1 MAIAFEKLG
10 DMTVAVVP
18 MEELDASN
26 SAEFKRE
33 IAPLLAETRR
43 VVFDL
48 SRLRFVD
55 SSGLG
60 AFISCLRQMRARDG
74 EMKLCGMSNQ
84 VRAAFELVRLHQ
96 AFDIRS
102 TAAEA
107 VICLMRSPL
116 RNLPIGDS
124 VVRPEVVGRR
134 RHPTSSGSRSSSAP
148 SRAGETIPSN
158 ERFRL

>member
-1 MAIAFEKLG
+1 VAIAFEKLG

-33 IAPLLAETRR
+33 VAPLLAETRR

-84 VRAAFELVRLHQ
+84 VRAAFELVGLNQ

-116 RNLPIGDS
+116 QTLPIGDS
-124 VVRPEVVGRR
+124 LGRLSRR
-134 RHPTSSGSRSSSAP
+134 RHAVAPSSRTSAAP
-148 SRAGETIPSN
+148 SRASESIPSN
-158 ERFRL
+158 ERVRL

>member
-33 IAPLLAETRR
+33 VAPLLAETRR

-84 VRAAFELVRLHQ
+84 VRAAFELVRLNQ

-107 VICLMRSPL
+107 AICLMRSPL
-116 RNLPIGDS
+116 QTLPIGDS
-124 VVRPEVVGRR
+124 LGRLSRR
-134 RHPTSSGSRSSSAP
+134 RHAVAPSSRTSAAP
-148 SRAGETIPSN
+148 SRASESIPSN
-158 ERFRL
+158 ERVRL

>member
-10 DMTVAVVP
+10 DLTVAVVP

-26 SAEFKRE
+26 SADFKRE
-33 IAPLLAETRR
+33 VAPLLAETKR

-60 AFISCLRQMRARDG
+60 AFISCLRQVRARDG
-74 EMKLCGMSNQ
+74 DMKLCGMSNQ

-96 AFDIRS
+96 VFDIRS

-107 VICLMRSPL
+107 VICLIRNPLQNLLMPDSLGHSEGVSRRCRAVTSGNLRSPAH
-116 RNLPIGDS
+116 S
-124 VVRPEVVGRR
+124 
-134 RHPTSSGSRSSSAP
+134 
-148 SRAGETIPSN
+148 
-158 ERFRL
+158 

>member
-33 IAPLLAETRR
+33 VAPLLAETRR

-84 VRAAFELVRLHQ
+84 VRAAFELVRLNQ

-116 RNLPIGDS
+116 QTLPIGDS
-124 VVRPEVVGRR
+124 LGRLSRR
-134 RHPTSSGSRSSSAP
+134 RHAVAPSSRTSAAP
-148 SRAGETIPSN
+148 SRASESIPSN
-158 ERFRL
+158 ERVRL

>member
-26 SAEFKRE
+26 SADFKRE
-33 IAPLLAETRR
+33 VAPLLAETKR

-60 AFISCLRQMRARDG
+60 AFISCLRQVRARDG
-74 EMKLCGMSNQ
+74 DMKLCGMSNQ

-96 AFDIRS
+96 VFDIRS

-107 VICLMRSPL
+107 VICLIRNPLQNLLMR
-116 RNLPIGDS
+116 DS
-124 VVRPEVVGRR
+124 LGHSEDVSRR
-134 RHPTSSGSRSSSAP
+134 CRAATSGNRRSSAHS
-148 SRAGETIPSN
+148 
-158 ERFRL
+158 

>member
-1 MAIAFEKLG
+1 MVIAFEKLG

-33 IAPLLAETRR
+33 VAPLLAETRR
-43 VVFDL
+43 VIFDL

-134 RHPTSSGSRSSSAP
+134 RHGAGSGGRSSPAL
-148 SRAGETIPSN
+148 SRASEATPSN

>member
-1 MAIAFEKLG
+1 VAIAFEKLG

-33 IAPLLAETRR
+33 VAPLLAETRR

-84 VRAAFELVRLHQ
+84 VRAAFELVRLNQ

-116 RNLPIGDS
+116 QTLPIGDS
-124 VVRPEVVGRR
+124 LGRLSRR
-134 RHPTSSGSRSSSAP
+134 RHAVAPSSRTSAAP
-148 SRAGETIPSN
+148 SRASESIPSN
-158 ERFRL
+158 ERVRL

>member
-1 MAIAFEKLG
+1 VAIAFEKLG
-10 DMTVAVVP
+10 DMTVAVVL

-26 SAEFKRE
+26 SAEFKHE
-33 IAPLLAETRR
+33 IAPLLAKTRR
-43 VVFDL
+43 VIFDL

-60 AFISCLRQMRARDG
+60 VFISCLRQMRARDG
-74 EMKLCGMSNQ
+74 EMTLCGMSNP
-84 VRAAFELVRLHQ
+84 VRAAFELARLHQ
-96 AFDIRS
+96 AFDIRG

-134 RHPTSSGSRSSSAP
+134 RRPATSGSRPAAAP
-148 SRAGETIPSN
+148 SRASESAPSN
-158 ERFRL
+158 ERFRV

>member
-1 MAIAFEKLG
+1 VAIAFEKLG

-33 IAPLLAETRR
+33 VAPLLAETRR

-84 VRAAFELVRLHQ
+84 VRAAFELVRLNQ

-107 VICLMRSPL
+107 AICLMRSPL
-116 RNLPIGDS
+116 QTLPIGDS
-124 VVRPEVVGRR
+124 LGRLSRR
-134 RHPTSSGSRSSSAP
+134 RHAVAPSSRTSAAP
-148 SRAGETIPSN
+148 SRASESIPSN
-158 ERFRL
+158 ERVRL

>member
-33 IAPLLAETRR
+33 VAPLLAETRR

-84 VRAAFELVRLHQ
+84 VRAAFELVRLNQ

-102 TAAEA
+102 TAAED

-116 RNLPIGDS
+116 QTLPIGDS
-124 VVRPEVVGRR
+124 LGRLSRR
-134 RHPTSSGSRSSSAP
+134 RHAVAPSSRTSAAP
-148 SRAGETIPSN
+148 SRASESIPSN
-158 ERFRL
+158 ERVRL